1 MTEQELLLKADEFI
15 EANMEDIIR
24 DIKAVVD
31 IPSVKSE
38 AKEGAPFGVEVR
50 RALGKALEIGER
62 MGFKTV
68 NCGERTGRGR
78 CRNRSAP
85 RRPKR
90 QRNRACSTSGCGA
103 GRQRMEHG
111 SL

>member
-50 RALGKALEIGER
+50 RALGKAHH
-62 MGFKTV
+62 
-68 NCGERTGRGR
+68 
-78 CRNRSAP
+78 
-85 RRPKR
+85 RP
-90 QRNRACSTSGCGA
+90 SGCGA